1 MPTRPETTLDQR
13 IEKLRYDR
21 TSGALDLAIEAIGLA
36 ETWIAAGKP
45 LPRLA
50 AELAKMH
57 PAIAALA
64 NVARLLREESDG
76 LPQRLH
82 EVKDSLIHGNQM
94 IAENLREFIPPTS
107 RVITLSNSTTVRDV
121 LVALRVRAVYVLES
135 QPGGEGKQL
144 AEALRSGLRPAAGT
158 VSRQEVVH
166 LIPDSAIGNI
176 VPQVDCAVIGV
187 DTFDRTGAVV
197 HKVGTLPLA
206 LCCKHFGKAF
216 YAVGHSLKFTE
227 RRLED
232 SLPEPDQALESQLFD
247 CTPGDLVTRLITE
260 RKPSS

>member
-1 MPTRPETTLDQR
+1 MATRRDTVLDQR

-36 ETWIAAGKP
+36 ESWIAAGKP
-45 LPRLA
+45 IPRLA
-50 AELAKMH
+50 AELSRMH
-57 PAIAALA
+57 PAIAALT
-64 NVARLLREESDG
+64 NVARLMREESAD

-82 EVKDSLIHGNQM
+82 EVKESLVHGNQM
-94 IAENLREFIPPTS
+94 IAENLRELVPPTS

-121 LVALRVRAVYVLES
+121 LVSLRVRSVYVLES

-176 VPQVDCAVIGV
+176 VPQIDCAVIGV

-206 LCCKHFGKAF
+206 MCCKHFGKPF
-216 YAVGHSLKFTE
+216 YAAGHSLKFTE
-227 RRLED
+227 RLLED
-232 SLPEPDQALESQLFD
+232 GLPEPDQALESQLFD
-247 CTPGDLVTRLITE
+247 CTPGALITRLVTE
-260 RKPSS
+260 RKPAA